1 MPGNAGRLRIM
12 FADVVSLIPFSAG
25 MAWNWMQWVEGLR
38 RLGHDVV
45 YVEEVNSDWCI
56 DERGD
61 PCPPETSLNRELFL
75 ATMRRFGLKGSSWQ
89 IDRHGGPITG
99 SRDEL
104 DRRLAG
110 TDLLINMAGH
120 IRADSVFEQARRRVY
135 VDQDPV
141 YTQLWHGVYG
151 KGDNLGI
158 GRHEAFATVG
168 LNIGTPATDI
178 PSCGLD
184 WHHVLPPVV
193 PDMWTRSD
201 GASGGRFTTI
211 ASWESFSPLE
221 YDGQWYRGKR
231 TSFERLADL
240 PSRVPGQEFELALR
254 RQTSDDELLAK
265 QQGWRVVEAGRVA
278 GDLDSYHDYVSA
290 SRGEIGIAKDAYVKG
305 RSGWF
310 SDRSAHYLAAG
321 RPVVAQATGAENHL
335 PTGVGLV
342 VFDTCES
349 AAEAIKE
356 VNAAYEAHRR
366 GAREIAAE
374 YLDYRRVLPPFLE
387 ACLS

>member
-1 MPGNAGRLRIM
+1 MPDSAGRLRIV
-12 FADVVSLIPFSAG
+12 FADVVSLVPFSAG
-25 MAWNWMQWVEGLR
+25 MAWNWMQWVVGLR
-38 RLGHDVV
+38 RLGHDVI
-45 YVEEVNSDWCI
+45 YVEELNTDWCI
-56 DERGD
+56 DEGGE
-61 PCPPETSLNRELFL
+61 PCTPETSLNRRLFL
-75 ATMRRFGLKGSSWQ
+75 ATMRRFGFEGASWQ
-89 IDRHGGPITG
+89 IDRHGKPIAG

-104 DRRLAG
+104 DRQLAG
-110 TDLLINMAGH
+110 TDLLINMSGH
-120 IRADSVFEQARRRVY
+120 IRADSVLEQARRRVY
-135 VDQDPV
+135 VDQDPI
-141 YTQLWHGVYG
+141 YTQLWHAVYG
-151 KGDNLGI
+151 EGEKLGI
-158 GRHEAFATVG
+158 GRHDAFATVG

-193 PDMWTRSD
+193 LDLWTGSD
-201 GASGGRFTTI
+201 SASESRFTTI
-211 ASWESFSPLE
+211 ASWESLRDLE
-221 YDGQWYRGKR
+221 YDGQSYRGKR
-231 TSFERLADL
+231 PSFERLADL
-240 PSRVPGQEFELALR
+240 PSRVPDQEFELALR
-254 RQTSDDELLAK
+254 RQTPDDELLAK
-265 QQGWRVVEAGRVA
+265 QQGWRVVEAGRVV
-278 GDLDSYHDYVSA
+278 GDLDSYHHYVSA
-290 SRGEIGIAKDAYVKG
+290 SRGEIGIAKDAYVRG

-366 GAREIAAE
+366 GAREVAAA
-374 YLDYRRVLPPFLE
+374 YLDYRQVLPTFLD